1 MEVLMTKSFNGV
13 QLDCYR
19 ADNAAD
25 DFWATREQIGRLLD
39 YAEPNDAIRKIHER
53 NNERL
58 NKFST
63 SVRLT
68 GVEGKRMVTRE
79 VIAYNFKGL
88 LEICRYSNQPKANAV
103 MDFLWDIADEIRRTG
118 FYATPKK
125 IEDILND
132 PDSFI
137 EILKAYKEEREKNQA
152 LTEQVAVQTQQI
164 AELQPKASY
173 YDVVLACKDLLS
185 ITQIAKDYGWSAQ
198 KMNAWLKEQGVQ
210 FKQGHIWL
218 LYQKYAEMGYT
229 STKTSVYLDGDGA
242 THSKVHTYWTQKGR
256 LFIYDLMKAAGFLPL
271 MERNENLRHY

>member
-1 MEVLMTKSFNGV
+1 MTKNFNGV
-13 QLDCYR
+13 ELDCYK
-19 ADNAAD
+19 ADNASD

-39 YAEPNDAIRKIHER
+39 YGNPGISIGNIHNR
-53 NNERL
+53 NKERL
-58 NKFST
+58 DKFSRVNQIDLPSGGT
-63 SVRLT
+63 QN
-68 GVEGKRMVTRE
+68 VT
-79 VIAYNFKGL
+79 VYNFKGL

-137 EILKAYKEEREKNQA
+137 EILKAYKEERAKNQA
-152 LTEQVAVQTQQI
+152 LTEQVTVQTQQI
-164 AELQPKASY
+164 AELQPKAGY

-185 ITQIAKDYGWSAQ
+185 MTQIAKDYGWSAQ

-218 LYQKYAEMGYT
+218 LYQKYAETGYT
-229 STKTSVYLDGDGA
+229 STKTSVYLDSDGA
-242 THSKVHTYWTQKGR
+242 THSKVHTYWTQRGR

-271 MERNENLRHY
+271 IEKGE

>member
-25 DFWATREQIGRLLD
+25 DFWATREQIGKLLE
-39 YAEPNDAIRKIHER
+39 YAEPRDAIAKIHRR
-53 NNERL
+53 NQDRID
-58 NKFST
+58 KFS
-63 SVRLT
+63 
-68 GVEGKRMVTRE
+68 GVVKLSTPEGGTQDTTV
-79 VIAYNFKGL
+79 YNFKGL

-103 MDFLWDIADEIRRTG
+103 MDFLWNIADEIRRTG

-185 ITQIAKDYGWSAQ
+185 MTQIAKDYGWSAQ